1 MEEEYIYSLDK
12 YYFDEND
19 NQFYLLENETFYLAS
34 FDRETGAM
42 TKGEAAEYIRAES
55 NREET
60 KVAATFD
67 ITFTVADNTATT
79 VVKCG
84 DQILGTVSQ
93 ALKTEIDTIYLFSFG
108 GRVDEPSRFEQIE
121 IREITINGVTY
132 TDVYLYIS
140 LDVYRV
146 EIGGDGQEIIEFFAA
161 GTPVVET
168 IA

>member
-1 MEEEYIYSLDK
+1 M
-12 YYFDEND
+12 
-19 NQFYLLENETFYLAS
+19 
-34 FDRETGAM
+34 
-42 TKGEAAEYIRAES
+42 
-55 NREET
+55 
-60 KVAATFD
+60 
-67 ITFTVADNTATT
+67 ADNTATT

-132 TDVYLYIS
+132 TDVHLYIS
-140 LDVYRV
+140 LDAYRV
-146 EIGGDGQEIIEFFAA
+146 EIGSDHGHEAVEFSAA